1 MNRLFTILLGL
12 IVAYTGY
19 AQAPNLK
26 LPDDPELAAEA
37 RRQFALSVD
46 NMGIKRYREAAN
58 SINWLMKN
66 APGLYD
72 GLYVNGYKAY
82 EEMAKKASGDEKQTY
97 LDSMVFYYNKKDELF
112 ELNVR
117 EQNNL
122 AYRYYKYWK
131 TDKSKI
137 MDGLAAYERVYAT
150 DANKV
155 INNNLVSYMD
165 MIRRAK
171 AYGNDISDEKAIDV
185 YFQINEVVD
194 FKDNANADHAKF
206 DRYREALTGL
216 LIQTVGEEKL
226 NCEFINENLAPGLDQ
241 KEDLK
246 LAKKVFGLLLS
257 RECGDSPYFMKAA
270 EIIQKEEPTEGLAKV
285 MAQRFVAAK
294 DYDKA
299 LEYYNSAMEM
309 SADDDKKAQLQ
320 LDMSKIYAQQGDK
333 AQARTAAL
341 EAAKLD
347 SELAKEAYSFVAG
360 LYMGS
365 FNDCAQKQSQIQD
378 RAIFM
383 AAYDMYQRA
392 GDVAGMNNAKA
403 QFPTVSDVFTAN
415 KKEGETIR
423 VGCWIQ
429 RDTKIK
435 TRPSDN

>member
-1 MNRLFTILLGL
+1 MNKLITILLCL
-12 IVAYTGY
+12 VVATTSY
-19 AQAPNLK
+19 AQDLK
-26 LPDDPELAAEA
+26 LPDDPELASEA
-37 RRQFALSVD
+37 RRRFALAVD
-46 NMGIKRYREAAN
+46 NMAIKEYRQAAN
-58 SINWLMKN
+58 SIHWLLNN
-66 APGLYD
+66 APGMYD
-72 GLYVNGYKAY
+72 GLYVNGYNVY
-82 EEMAKKASGDEKQTY
+82 EELSEKESGNEKEAL
-97 LDSMVFYYNKKDELF
+97 LDSMIICYKLKDKFF
-112 ELNVR
+112 ELNIR

-131 TDKSKI
+131 SDKSK
-137 MDGLAAYERVYAT
+137 MKEGLAAYERVYKNEHA
-150 DANKV
+150 DI

-171 AYGNDISDEKAIDV
+171 AYGNDITAEKAIDV

-216 LIQTVGEEKL
+216 LIQTVGEDKL

-270 EIIQKEEPTEGLAKV
+270 EIIQREEPTEGLAKV
-285 MAQRFVAAK
+285 MAQRYVAAK
-294 DYDKA
+294 DYTKA
-299 LEYYNSAMEM
+299 LEFYNSAMEI
-309 SADDDKKAQLQ
+309 STDDEKKAQL
-320 LDMSKIYAQQGDK
+320 LMDMSKIYAQQGDK
-333 AQARTAAL
+333 AKARTAAL
-341 EAAKLD
+341 DAAKLD
-347 SELAKEAYSFVAG
+347 SELAKNAYSFVAG
-360 LYMGS
+360 MYMGS
-365 FNDCAQKQSQIQD
+365 FDDCAKQQSQIDD

-383 AAYDMYQRA
+383 AAYDLYQRA
-392 GDVAGMNNAKA
+392 GDSAGMNNAKA

-415 KKEGETIR
+415 KKEGDAIR

-429 RDTKIK
+429 VNTTIR

>member
-1 MNRLFTILLGL
+1 M
-12 IVAYTGY
+12 VAIGSY
-19 AQAPNLK
+19 AQDLK
-26 LPDDPELAAEA
+26 LPEDPELASEA
-37 RRQFALSVD
+37 RRQFALAVD
-46 NMGIKRYREAAN
+46 NIAIKEYRGAAN
-58 SINWLMKN
+58 SINWLMRN

-82 EEMAKKASGDEKQTY
+82 EELAKAASGDEKEAL
-97 LDSMVFYYNKKDELF
+97 LDSMVICYGLKDELYQ
-112 ELNVR
+112 LNAR

-131 TDKSKI
+131 KDKSKI
-137 MDGLAAYERVYAT
+137 MEGIKTYEKAYT
-150 DANKV
+150 FKPNQI

-165 MIRRAK
+165 MLRRAK
-171 AYGNDISDEKAIDV
+171 AYGNDISADMAIEV

-194 FKDNANADHAKF
+194 IKDDANADHAKF

-216 LIQTVGEEKL
+216 LIQTVGEDKL

-270 EIIQKEEPTEGLAKV
+270 GIIQKEEPTEGLAKV

-299 LEYYNSAMEM
+299 MEFYASALELS
-309 SADDDKKAQLQ
+309 SDDDKKAQLQ

-333 AQARTAAL
+333 AKARTAAL

-347 SELAKEAYSFVAG
+347 NELSKEAYGFIAG

-365 FNDCAQKQSQIQD
+365 FNDCAKKQSQIDD

-392 GDVAGMNNAKA
+392 GDSAGMNNAKA

-415 KKEGETIR
+415 KKEGDAIK

-429 RDTKIK
+429 VNTTIR

>member
-1 MNRLFTILLGL
+1 MNRLITILLCL
-12 IVAYTGY
+12 VVATTSY
-19 AQAPNLK
+19 AQDLK
-26 LPDDPELAAEA
+26 LPDDPELASEA
-37 RRQFALSVD
+37 RRQFALAVD
-46 NMGIKRYREAAN
+46 NMAIKEYREAAN

-66 APGLYD
+66 APGLYE

-82 EEMAKKASGDEKQTY
+82 EELSKKASGNEKESL
-97 LDSMVFYYNKKDELF
+97 LDSMLIYYQLKDEIY
-112 ELNVR
+112 ELNFR

-137 MDGLAAYERVYAT
+137 MDGIAAYERVYAT
-150 DANKV
+150 DSKKV

-165 MIRRAK
+165 MMRRAK
-171 AYGNDISDEKAIDV
+171 AYGNDISAEKAIDV
-185 YFQINEVVD
+185 YFQINEAVD

-216 LIQTVGEEKL
+216 LIQTVGEDKL

-270 EIIQKEEPTEGLAKV
+270 EIIQREEPTEGLAKV
-285 MAQRFVAAK
+285 MAQRYVAAK
-294 DYDKA
+294 DYPKA
-299 LEYYNSAMEM
+299 LEFYKSAMEM
-309 SADDDKKAQLQ
+309 STDDEKKAQL
-320 LDMSKIYAQQGDK
+320 LMDMSKIYAQQGDK
-333 AQARTAAL
+333 AKARTAAL
-341 EAAKLD
+341 DAAKLD
-347 SELAKEAYSFVAG
+347 SELAKSAYSFVAG

-365 FNDCAQKQSQIQD
+365 FDDCAKQQSQIED

-383 AAYDMYQRA
+383 AAYDLYQRA
-392 GDVAGMNNAKA
+392 GDSAGMNNAKA

-415 KKEGETIR
+415 KKEGDAIK

-429 RDTKIK
+429 ANTTIR

>member
-1 MNRLFTILLGL
+1 MNRLITIFLCL
-12 IVAYTGY
+12 IVAVSSY
-19 AQAPNLK
+19 AQDLK
-26 LPDDPELAAEA
+26 LPDDPELASEA
-37 RRQFALSVD
+37 RRQFALAVD
-46 NMGIKRYREAAN
+46 NIAIKEYRGAAN

-82 EEMAKKASGDEKQTY
+82 EELAKTASGDEKEAL
-97 LDSMVFYYNKKDELF
+97 LDSMVVCYKLKDELYK
-112 ELNVR
+112 LNAR

-131 TDKSKI
+131 KDKSRI
-137 MDGLAAYERVYAT
+137 MAGITTYEKAYTFEP
-150 DANKV
+150 KQI

-165 MIRRAK
+165 MLRRAK
-171 AYGNDISDEKAIDV
+171 AYGNDISAEKAIEV

-194 FKDNANADHAKF
+194 AKDDANADHAKF

-216 LIQTVGEEKL
+216 LIQTVGEDKL

-270 EIIQKEEPTEGLAKV
+270 GIIQKEEPTEGLAKV
-285 MAQRFVAAK
+285 MAQRYVAAK
-294 DYDKA
+294 DYDQAMEFYASA
-299 LEYYNSAMEM
+299 LELS
-309 SADDDKKAQLQ
+309 SDDDKKAQLQ

-333 AQARTAAL
+333 SKARSAAM

-347 SELAKEAYSFVAG
+347 SELAKEAYGFIAG

-365 FNDCAQKQSQIQD
+365 FNDCAKKQSQIDD

-383 AAYDMYQRA
+383 AAYDMYERA
-392 GDVAGMNNAKA
+392 GDSAGMNNAKA

-415 KKEGETIR
+415 KKEGDAIK

-429 RDTKIK
+429 VNTTIR

>member
-1 MNRLFTILLGL
+1 MNRLIAIFICL
-12 IVAYTGY
+12 IVALSSY
-19 AQAPNLK
+19 AQDLK
-26 LPDDPELAAEA
+26 LPDDPELASEA
-37 RRQFALSVD
+37 KRRFALAVD
-46 NMGIKRYREAAN
+46 NMAIKEYRQAATA
-58 SINWLMKN
+58 INWLMRN

-72 GLYVNGYKAY
+72 GLYVNGYNAY
-82 EEMAKKASGDEKQTY
+82 EELAEKASGDEKQAL
-97 LDSMVFYYNKKDELF
+97 LDSMIVCYKLKDEIY
-112 ELNVR
+112 ELNTR

-131 TDKSKI
+131 SDRSKI
-137 MDGLAAYERVYAT
+137 MDGLAAYERVYST
-150 DANKV
+150 DANNV

-165 MIRRAK
+165 LIRRAK
-171 AYGNDISDEKAIDV
+171 AYGNDISADKAIEV

-194 FKDNANADHAKF
+194 FKDDANADHAKF

-216 LIQTVGEEKL
+216 LIQTVGEDKL

-270 EIIQKEEPTEGLAKV
+270 GIIQKEEPTEGLAKV
-285 MAQRFVAAK
+285 MAQRYVAAK

-299 LEYYNSAMEM
+299 MEFYATALELS
-309 SADDDKKAQLQ
+309 SDDDKKAQLQ
-320 LDMSKIYAQQGDK
+320 MDMSKIYAQQGDK
-333 AQARTAAL
+333 AKARSAAL

-347 SELAKEAYSFVAG
+347 NELSKEAYGFIAG

-365 FNDCAQKQSQIQD
+365 FNDCAKKQSQIDD

-392 GDVAGMNNAKA
+392 GDSAGMNNAKA

-415 KKEGETIR
+415 KKEGDDIK

-429 RDTKIK
+429 VNTTIR

>member
-1 MNRLFTILLGL
+1 MNRLITFILCLV
-12 IVAYTGY
+12 VATTSY
-19 AQAPNLK
+19 AQDLK
-26 LPDDPELAAEA
+26 LPDDPEVASEA
-37 RRQFALSVD
+37 RRQFALAVD
-46 NMGIKRYREAAN
+46 NMGIKEYRAAAN

-82 EEMAKKASGDEKQTY
+82 EEMAKKASGNEKGAL
-97 LDSMVFYYNKKDELF
+97 LDSMLICYQLKDEIY
-112 ELNVR
+112 ELNFR

-122 AYRYYKYWK
+122 AYRYFKYWRSDK
-131 TDKSKI
+131 TKI
-137 MDGLAAYERVYAT
+137 MAGLAAYERAYAT

-155 INNNLVSYMD
+155 INNNIVSYMD

-171 AYGNDISDEKAIDV
+171 AFGNDITAEKAIDV

-206 DRYREALTGL
+206 DGYRKALTDL
-216 LIQTVGEEKL
+216 LIKTIGEDKL

-246 LAKKVFGLLLS
+246 LAKKVFGLLLR

-285 MAQRFVAAK
+285 MAQRYVAAK

-299 LEYYNSAMEM
+299 LEYYGSALEM
-309 SADDDKKAQLQ
+309 SSDDAKKAQLQ
-320 LDMSKIYAQQGDK
+320 LDMSKLYAQQGDK
-333 AQARTAAL
+333 AKARTAAL

-360 LYMGS
+360 MYMGS
-365 FNDCAQKQSQIQD
+365 FNDCAKKQSQIED

-383 AAYDMYQRA
+383 AAYDLYQRA
-392 GDVAGMNNAKA
+392 GDSAGMNNAKA

-415 KKEGETIR
+415 KKEGDAIK

-429 RDTKIK
+429 ANTTIR